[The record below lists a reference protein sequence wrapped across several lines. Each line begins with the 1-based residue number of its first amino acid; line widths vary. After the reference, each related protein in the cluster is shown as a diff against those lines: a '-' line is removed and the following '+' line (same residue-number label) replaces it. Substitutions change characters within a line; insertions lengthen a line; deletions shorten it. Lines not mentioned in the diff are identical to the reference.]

1 MATLAHPAPRT
12 IAPPSAPPL
21 TQRLGRVF
29 IYALLITVGLILFT
43 PFILAFLGTF
53 KTDAEIIAWP
63 PTFLP
68 SEWHVENWPRLW
80 NTDVGGLPRPAGA
93 TSLGLS
99 AGVFVFFVVFLLVG
113 LSSGDKNQKSLPRAI
128 GLPLSLALALAAG
141 AGSALYLRI
150 RLVEN
155 ANPVLLWTVGI
166 AVTVFALIGV
176 GILSMSQPDWRRV
189 LLAMVGALVVGLLMT
204 IVFERLAI
212 QAGGGR
218 FVRWLF
224 NTALLSVIRAF
235 VMVIFCSM
243 AAYAFARMR
252 FPGKNLIF
260 NFMLAS
266 MMIPSAVTLIPKYV
280 LIAKLGWVNTAYA
293 LIFPSI
299 VDAFGIFM
307 LTQFL
312 KAVPREERKVAEP
325 RWRIE
330 HAQIVDPADI
340 PRFAQLGVIPS
351 MQPSHAIGDLHFAP
365 SRVGVPRL
373 AGAYVWQTFIKSGV
387 AVAGGSDAPVERG
400 EPMIEFYAAVAR
412 KDQKGFSGEGWHP
425 EQAATRE
432 QALKMFTIWPAFAA
446 FEEKI
451 RGSIEVGKLADFTIL
466 SADIMKI
473 PEAEILKTR
482 NVMTVIGGEIVYEAK
497 P

>member
-1 MATLAHPAPRT
+1 MATLAHSAPRT
-12 IAPPSAPPL
+12 ISPPSAPPL
-21 TQRLGRVF
+21 TQRLGRIF
-29 IYALLITVGLILFT
+29 IYALLITVGLVLFT

-68 SEWHVENWPRLW
+68 TEWHVENWPRLW
-80 NTDVGGLPRPAGA
+80 NTDLGGLPRPAGA

-99 AGVFVFFVVFLLVG
+99 AGVFVFFVIFLLVG
-113 LSSGDKNQKSLPRAI
+113 LGSGDEKQKSLPRAI
-128 GLPLSLALALAAG
+128 GLPLSLVLALAAG
-141 AGSALYLRI
+141 AGSALYLRT
-150 RLVEN
+150 RLAED
-155 ANPVLLWTVGI
+155 ADPVLLWTVGI
-166 AVTVFALIGV
+166 AVMTFALIGV

-189 LLAMVGALVVGLLMT
+189 LLAMAGALVVGLMIT
-204 IVFERLAI
+204 FVFERLAI

-266 MMIPSAVTLIPKYV
+266 MMIPTAVTLIPKYV

-312 KAVPREERKVAEP
+312 KAVPRELEEAAFIDGASYFQIYKDVVLPLARPALLTLFIFQFQGMWNDFLPPLLYLNTPDMWVMNVALNVF
-325 RWRIE
+325 
-330 HAQIVDPADI
+330 Q
-340 PRFAQLGVIPS
+340 Q
-351 MQPSHAIGDLHFAP
+351 Q
-365 SRVGVPRL
+365 
-373 AGAYVWQTFIKSGV
+373 
-387 AVAGGSDAPVERG
+387 
-400 EPMIEFYAAVAR
+400 YAAQWNLTLVGAMISAIVPLTIFFFFSR
-412 KDQKGFSGEGWHP
+412 YYIEGVSYAGVKG
-425 EQAATRE
+425 
-432 QALKMFTIWPAFAA
+432 
-446 FEEKI
+446 
-451 RGSIEVGKLADFTIL
+451 
-466 SADIMKI
+466 
-473 PEAEILKTR
+473 
-482 NVMTVIGGEIVYEAK
+482 
-497 P
+497 